1 MALPLGD
8 LSKSRRIPVC
18 TLALIGANVAV
29 WLAYQLPAGIA
40 HSANQAGFHACV
52 LGGSCTDA
60 GLPWTVD
67 TLTSMFLHGSWAH
80 LVGNMVFLAVFGPL
94 VEERLGRLRFVALYL
109 LAGLA
114 ATMVDAGAILA
125 FRPGDATLA
134 GIGASGAISG
144 VLAAYVLLL
153 PFRRILVWVPPALFI
168 RVPAIALIGIWFLLQ
183 ALEGSLSLATPDA
196 HTGVAFFA
204 HVGGFVFGLLA
215 ATAMLRDAWTRR
227 ALRLP

>member
-1 MALPLGD
+1 MALPIGD

-18 TLALIGANVAV
+18 TITLIAANVAV
-29 WLAYQLPAGIA
+29 WLAYELPSGVA
-40 HSANQAGFHACV
+40 HTANQAGFHACV
-52 LGGSCTDA
+52 LDGSCADA
-60 GLPWTVD
+60 GLPWTLD
-67 TLTSMFLHGSWAH
+67 TLTSMFLHGSWTH

-94 VEERLGRLRFVALYL
+94 VEERLGSLRFVTLYL

-114 ATMVDAGAILA
+114 ATAADAGAILA

-144 VLAAYVLLL
+144 VLAAYVVLL
-153 PFRRILVWVPPALFI
+153 PFRRILVWIPPVVFI
-168 RVPAIALIGIWFLLQ
+168 RTPAIALIGVWFLLQ
-183 ALEGSLSLATPDA
+183 ALEGSLALITPDV

-215 ATAMLRDAWTRR
+215 ATAMLDDAWTRR
-227 ALRLP
+227 ALRHP